1 MYKGNKV
8 PQIVKPSDDKYWTRT
23 TLIEWLDKEIKSQR
37 NLIGFDFAFS
47 YPFYDRCSYFP
58 GIKDSPINSEKLWKL
73 IEDTNTTKNFYGG
86 EIWVKRI
93 VNFLIHQDLKGHILP
108 VEEDVRRDLLRK
120 ILSPSP
126 TFNCVG
132 PGALVPVHWRA

>member
-8 PQIVKPSDDKYWTRT
+8 PQIVKPLDDKYWTRT
-23 TLIEWLDKEIKSQR
+23 TLIEWLYKEIKSQR

-73 IEDTNTTKNFYGG
+73 IEDTNTNAKIFMVERSGQ
-86 EIWVKRI
+86 VKRM
-93 VNFLIHQDLKGHILP
+93 VNFLIHQNLKVHILP

-120 ILSPSP
+120 KYFLQVQLLI
-126 TFNCVG
+126 V
-132 PGALVPVHWRA
+132 